1 MPSPEELIEMEKLMA
16 THGMTKPLTPLESE
30 RRAELEKRVNDLEA
44 ERLFAA
50 ARGSAAPS
58 EPKLV
63 IGGRV
68 ASGEEVLQAFKEMPR
83 ADRQSLLEDLRLL
96 DMLEAEAQQ
105 NGKISDGDMP
115 PKTTT

>member
-1 MPSPEELIEMEKLMA
+1 MPTQEQADEAYKTGIALGLIEPP
-16 THGMTKPLTPLESE
+16 KPPDTEQLVALQ
-30 RRAELEKRVNDLEA
+30 KRLNDLEA

-68 ASGEEVLQAFKEMPR
+68 ASGEEVLQAFKEMPK
-83 ADRQSLLEDLRLL
+83 ADRQSMLEDLRLL

-105 NGKISDGDMP
+105 NAKLSESGGENQKP
-115 PKTTT
+115 